1 MLQFA
6 IYQLNFDILRIDC
19 AENYIIWTCCILH
32 HAFPIK
38 CGKSKLLK
46 KVVWKSLSQ
55 SGVIPLRKIDRD
67 FTDESSSQYIRIK
80 LTYCKVFAGRSLM
93 ILPFKFL
100 LRFFTSSHASES
112 HQKISTAC
120 AEKRY
125 LGQEELILL

>member
-1 MLQFA
+1 
-6 IYQLNFDILRIDC
+6 
-19 AENYIIWTCCILH
+19 
-32 HAFPIK
+32 
-38 CGKSKLLK
+38 
-46 KVVWKSLSQ
+46 
-55 SGVIPLRKIDRD
+55 
-67 FTDESSSQYIRIK
+67 
-80 LTYCKVFAGRSLM
+80 M